1 MDIEK
6 LAIDAGVLYV
16 DEKDTHY
23 ISDNNA
29 IEALYKFAQLVLK
42 DAERKANMKKF
53 SVLITT
59 SFDGYVTIEASDA
72 EEAKAKAMDMVES
85 GEFNALDF
93 EPFTEIPFAEEI
105 K

>member
-1 MDIEK
+1 
-6 LAIDAGVLYV
+6 
-16 DEKDTHY
+16 
-23 ISDNNA
+23 
-29 IEALYKFAQLVLK
+29 
-42 DAERKANMKKF
+42 MKKF

-72 EEAKAKAMDMVES
+72 EEARAKAMDMVES

-93 EPFTEIPFAEEI
+93 EPFTEVPFAEEV